1 MKTLKQRI
9 RSVETLE
16 KREML
21 ASDLEG
27 ILREQVLFS
36 NEEVAN
42 QSIAAIVS
50 KYGDHGTSNG
60 GEGGSN
66 DLVNI
71 AEVEPN
77 NSINI
82 AQVVPLADNFGV
94 NIAGSNTVGAFD
106 ADWFAFDLQAG
117 DILDSRFVPTTSAT
131 VPIMSMHNLSG
142 KELIAS
148 PGLVGPPASPQG
160 SPLRGNAAD
169 LLGPDDLVL
178 HYIVPESGRY
188 YIRVSDAGGPYSLE
202 LRKYRAALETQDAGN
217 QQILFLDFDGAFIPR
232 SLFIPIPGTGRIPS
246 TRNALAG
253 YGIQDADYERF
264 IDEVVTRLQA
274 KYDDLGT
281 KTTNPNYGIEIRN
294 SKDHPDPWGLPNVS
308 RVVIG
313 GNALEFFQD
322 DSFEGVLGIAESV
335 DAGNFAPEE
344 TALVFHD
351 VLQASFASIPIDPF
365 ARPVDVVAELMS
377 MVIAHESGHFFG
389 GRHQDPTN
397 NAFAPVGLMDQFYD
411 PIVSSGAGPDGIF
424 GNVDDVPLLF
434 NVDEFTAEGAFVQG
448 GVNDTVNWIGWA
460 LSNGQANGGVISGQV
475 FDDVNANGLLDSVD
489 RGLGNVTVY
498 ADLNNNGGLDAG
510 EISTVSASDGS
521 YQLVVAPGTYTI
533 REIVPAS
540 YRLTTAESVT
550 VTATANQTSGGVNFG
565 NATANSQVT
574 GRKWN
579 DVNGNGVRDIYEP
592 PIEGVWIYID
602 QDGDNRIDLGE
613 PATQTAADGTY
624 TLHFPGAGTYT
635 IREVLQTGFVQTY
648 PGPAA
653 DDEHTIVL
661 TGDPALDATR
671 TTGLDFGNLLTVDYG
686 DAPVSYGEASHGFV
700 SGLILG
706 AEWDSEQGS
715 AFSDNAL
722 GDDATGPLDG
732 TGAVIDD
739 EDGVLL
745 TSPLVAGST
754 SNSVAITAVNST
766 GETAFVTGWFD
777 FNHNGVFED
786 FERAISNVP
795 VTTGTTNVTFTA
807 PGNAQ
812 LGDTIARFRLSN
824 ETGVAPTGLL
834 AAGEVEDHVFSVT
847 DSSDLAVDDQ
857 FEVARNSTLN
867 VLDVLTNDFELPGEQ
882 LEILDPGVS
891 AAGGV
896 LQISADGQTILYTPP
911 SGFVGQD
918 SFTYT
923 VANSRGQTSQGNV
936 IITVKLQLD
945 EPVAVDDSFNVTRN
959 AINVPLNVLANDI
972 EGVAGALTI
981 VSVTQP
987 DKGGQLTIASGGKS
1001 LSYTPQNGSG
1011 DMESAVYTVADP
1023 AGNTA
1028 SATINLTV
1036 KPDADANDQVLIEL
1050 RTVDLSGNPISAIQQ
1065 GEEFQIQMYVDD
1077 LRFSAAS
1084 PGVAAGVFAVYTDLL
1099 YSLQLVGTVPNTDP
1113 NAAFNFQT
1121 SFFNDYVNGQTGD
1134 ATIPGI
1140 INEFGAFSSRP
1151 TMSES
1156 DPLLFATVN
1165 FTAQSPGIA
1174 DFIPNPADNFPN
1186 SDTLLFD
1193 TPGSA
1198 VPIERIRYVGASLEI
1213 VGDGVEFPVAV
1224 DDSPIG
1230 NVPLNSASFPINVLD
1245 NDLPGST
1252 GTISIDSVTNG
1263 SFGTTRVDG
1272 DRILYTPTAGFEGT
1286 DQFVYTIV
1294 DAAQRRASA
1303 TVTVDVGDAAAD
1315 DIVALRIAVTDVNGQ
1330 PIDQVELGSQFQV
1343 RGFVEDLRGFGLDRG
1358 VFAAYEDVLYNRGLV
1373 SPVASQTNDPDLG
1386 FEVQF
1391 GPNYQRVREGDI
1403 RTDGVINEIGAVQIE
1418 NGNQPLGLG
1427 EQLLFVITMTANNIG
1442 TAEFIAD
1449 PADITP
1455 LHDTLTFEPPTAV
1468 PFDRI
1473 GYGFDTVAIV
1483 APGGGG
1489 GEGEHW
1495 QNPFNR
1501 FDVNLD
1507 GFVTAL
1513 DVLLG
1518 IRWLNDLAAGEDM
1531 GRPQFAYDVS
1541 GDTEATPIDP
1551 LMVINELNRQ
1561 AGNRASGEGEA
1572 AFIDLSALSAPI
1584 TGDTVDRDVVEVL
1597 IEKDEDG
1604 RISARNTST
1613 VYGPSPLTD
1622 VLADDSED
1630 DDLDLLLDELAP
1642 SVNENWNS

>member
-1 MKTLKQRI
+1 MKTLKERMRCI
-9 RSVETLE
+9 ETLE
-16 KREML
+16 KRELL
-21 ASDLEG
+21 ASDLEVYY
-27 ILREQVLFS
+27 REAGFYL
-36 NEEVAN
+36 NREAADEGVAYL
-42 QSIAAIVS
+42 VS
-50 KYGDHGTSNG
+50 KFGDSGPGNG
-60 GEGGSN
+60 AEGGPN
-66 DLVNI
+66 DTVNVTE
-71 AEVEPN
+71 AEPN
-77 NSINI
+77 EGISF
-82 AQVVPLADNFGV
+82 AQELPLADNFGV
-94 NIAGSNTVGAFD
+94 NVAGSTPVGSFD
-106 ADWFAFDLQAG
+106 TDWFVFDLQAG
-117 DILDSRFVPTTSAT
+117 DILDARLTPTSI
-131 VPIMSMHNLSG
+131 VSLPIISLHDANGSELVGGPGIFGGLPSSPSG
-142 KELIAS
+142 SPLAGNADEIAS
-148 PGLVGPPASPQG
+148 PNDISV
-160 SPLRGNAAD
+160 
-169 LLGPDDLVL
+169 
-178 HYIVPESGRY
+178 HYVIPTAGRY
-188 YIRVSDAGGPYSLE
+188 HIRLSDASGPYTLQ
-202 LRKYRAALETQDAGN
+202 LRKYRAPLEAENVGTHQK
-217 QQILFLDFDGAFIPR
+217 LFLDFNGAFASR
-232 SLFIPIPGTGRIPS
+232 ERFGLGVGTGRLRP
-246 TRNALAG
+246 TRDLLG
-253 YGIQDADYERF
+253 LYGIQDSDYNRF
-264 IDEVVTRLQA
+264 IDEIVARTQA
-274 KYDDLGT
+274 KFDQLGRD
-281 KTTNPNYGIEIRN
+281 TTNPNYKLEILN
-294 SKDHPDPWGLPNVS
+294 SKDHPDVWGQPNVS
-308 RVVIG
+308 RVIVG
-313 GNALEFFQD
+313 GTLQEFLND
-322 DSFEGVLGIAESV
+322 PDATGPIGIAQSV
-335 DAGNFAPEE
+335 DAGNFDREE
-344 TALVFHD
+344 TALVFHEQIAAS
-351 VLQASFASIPIDPF
+351 VLGLQLDPF
-365 ARPVDVVAELMS
+365 APRVEAIAELISMVVA
-377 MVIAHESGHFFG
+377 HEAGHFFG
-389 GRHQDPTN
+389 GRHQDPN
-397 NAFAPVGLMDQFYD
+397 NLTFGIMDQFYD
-411 PIVSSGAGPDGIF
+411 PIISSGAGDDGIF
-424 GNVDDVPLLF
+424 GNADDQPLLF
-434 NVDEFTAEGAFVQG
+434 SVDNFTQLGQFVLG
-448 GVNDTVNWIGWA
+448 GVNDTINWLGWG
-460 LSNGQANGGVISGQV
+460 LTSGQANGATIAGQI
-475 FDDVNANGLLDSVD
+475 FDDVNANGVLDAVD

-498 ADLNNNGGLDAG
+498 ADLNNNGALDSG
-510 EISTVSASDGS
+510 ENATVSASDGT

-533 REIVPAS
+533 REVVPAS
-540 YRLTTAESVT
+540 FRLTTAESVT
-550 VTATANQTSGGVNFG
+550 VTAAANQTSGGVNFG
-565 NATANSQVT
+565 NTIANPQVT

-579 DVNGNGVRDIYEP
+579 DINGNGIREISEP

-624 TLHFPGAGTYT
+624 TLQFPGAGTYT
-635 IREVLQTGFVQTY
+635 IREVLQTGFVQTF

-653 DDEHTIVL
+653 GDEHTIVL
-661 TGDPALDATR
+661 TGDPAVDATR

-722 GDDATGPLDG
+722 GDDAAGPLDG

-745 TSPLVAGST
+745 TSPLVAGSS

-766 GETAFVTGWFD
+766 GETAFVNGWFD

-824 ETGVAPTGLL
+824 EAGVAATGLL

-847 DSSDLAVDDQ
+847 DSSNLAIDDQ

-867 VLDVLTNDFELPGEQ
+867 VLDVLTNDFKLPGEQ

-896 LQISADGQTILYTPP
+896 VQISADGQTILYTPP

-918 SFTYT
+918 SLTYT
-923 VANSRGQTSQGNV
+923 VANSRGQTAQGNV

-945 EPVAVDDSFNVTRN
+945 EPVAVDDSFSVTRN

-1001 LSYTPQNGSG
+1001 LSYTPQNGAG

-1036 KPDADANDQVLIEL
+1036 RPDADANDQVLIEL
-1050 RTVDLSGNPISAIQQ
+1050 RAVDLSGNPISAIQQ
-1065 GEEFQIQMYVDD
+1065 GEEFQIQMFVDD

-1156 DPLLFATVN
+1156 DPLLVASVN

-1174 DFIPNPADNFPN
+1174 DFTPNPADNFPN

-1198 VPIERIRYVGASLEI
+1198 VPIERIRYIGASLEI

-1230 NVPLNSASFPINVLD
+1230 NVPLNSAAFPINVLD

-1330 PIDQVELGSQFQV
+1330 PIDQVEIGSQFQV

-1403 RTDGVINEIGAVQIE
+1403 RTDGVINEIGAVQVE

-1473 GYGFDTVAIV
+1473 RYGFDTVAIV

-1541 GDTEATPIDP
+1541 GDRAATPIDP

-1561 AGNRASGEGEA
+1561 AGNQANGEGEA

-1584 TGDTVDRDVVEVL
+1584 TGDTVDREVVEVL
-1597 IEKDEDG
+1597 IEKDDDG
-1604 RISARNTST
+1604 RITARNTST

-1622 VLADDSED
+1622 LLADDSEE